1 MDKSRFINAIKG
13 CLIDDVKVNSNRIP
27 AAVMVI
33 IHFKDDEPYVILTKR
48 SKRLKNHAS
57 QISFAGGI
65 REQGEDFIDTAI
77 REVYEELGLRIDE
90 DEVLGAL
97 KPVDTITSNFCIVP
111 FVSIVDDVD
120 GIKPNKEEIDEVID
134 ANLIDLLSSISR
146 DYRDDAKGEH
156 YKFVYGKHVVWGA
169 TARILK
175 QIYDSFYKKDLIRA
189 NKKQVYGSKEV

>member
-1 MDKSRFINAIKG
+1 MDKNRFINAIKG
-13 CLIDDVKVNSNRIP
+13 CLVDDVNVNSNRIP

-33 IHFKDDEPYVILTKR
+33 IHFKYDEPYVILTKR

-97 KPVDTITSNFCIVP
+97 KPVDTVTSNFCIVP

-120 GIKPNKEEIDEVID
+120 VIKPNKEEIDEVID
-134 ANLIDLLSSISR
+134 ANLMELLKSRSMYNRDDDISR
-146 DYRDDAKGEH
+146 IH
-156 YKFVYGKHVVWGA
+156 YKYEYDGYVVWGA
-169 TARILK
+169 TARIIKQFLEVASPVLK
-175 QIYDSFYKKDLIRA
+175 KFIQQK
-189 NKKQVYGSKEV
+189 